1 LIFEFFTK
9 VLEKLAKKIE
19 VKFNNPELLQ
29 QAVTHRSYLNEHRSY
44 KLEHNERL
52 EFLGDAVLELV
63 VTEYL
68 YKNYKNPEGE
78 LTNWRAALVNGEML
92 AKISKKLGV
101 EEFLMM
107 SRGEAKDTGR
117 ARQYLLAN
125 AFEAIVGAIYIDQ
138 KEKGYEEAKKF
149 IEKNVIVHLAEILEK
164 KLYHDPKSRFQE
176 EAQDRIGVTPSYRV
190 SSESGPDHDKK
201 FVVGV
206 YLGDKMIAEGEG
218 QSKQEAQRKA
228 AEKALE
234 VKNW

>member
-1 LIFEFFTK
+1 MLD
-9 VLEKLAKKIE
+9 KLSKKLD
-19 VKFNNPELLQ
+19 VKFNDQDLLK

-68 YKNYKNPEGE
+68 YKNFKNPEGE

-107 SRGEAKDTGR
+107 SRGEAKDKGR

-125 AFEAIVGAIYIDQ
+125 AFEAIVGAIYLDQ
-138 KEKGYEEAKKF
+138 KDGYGESKKF
-149 IEKNVIVHLAEILEK
+149 IEKNVIVELSEIIEK
-164 KLYHDPKSRFQE
+164 KLYQDPKSRFQE
-176 EAQDRIGVTPSYRV
+176 EAQDRAGVTPSYRV
-190 SSESGPDHDKK
+190 MSETGPDHDKK
-201 FVVGV
+201 FSVGV
-206 YLGDKMIAEGEG
+206 YLGDEMIAKGEG
-218 QSKQEAQRKA
+218 ASKQEAQRQA
-228 AEKALE
+228 AENALE
-234 VKNW
+234 VKGW

>member
-1 LIFEFFTK
+1 M
-9 VLEKLAKKIE
+9 LEKLSKKLD
-19 VKFNNPELLQ
+19 VKFNSLDLIKT
-29 QAVTHRSYLNEHRSY
+29 AVTHRSYLNEHRSY

-92 AKISKKLGV
+92 AKISKNLGV
-101 EEFLMM
+101 EEFLLM

-125 AFEAIVGAIYIDQ
+125 AFEAIVGAIYLDQ
-138 KEKGYEEAKKF
+138 GENGYEAARKF
-149 IEKNVIVHLAEILEK
+149 ISENVITELPEILEK
-164 KLYHDPKSRFQE
+164 KSYQDPKSRFQE
-176 EAQDRIGVTPSYRV
+176 ESQDKVGVTPSYRV
-190 SSESGPDHDKK
+190 ISESGPDHDKK

-206 YLGDKMIAEGEG
+206 YLGDELVAKGEG

-228 AEKALE
+228 AEKGLE
-234 VKNW
+234 VKKW